1 MKKTGRHRN
10 EWEPDPALGTGTG
23 SRDLSRRQDVSNC
36 PLRTVQAAMEVAQRY
51 CSTELESYAQ
61 CVAANPSTWGV
72 KCHDL
77 KAQVSKCTS
86 SHPVVRKIQAA
97 CASEFG
103 AFETCLKENASAV
116 LRCSSHMK
124 GFLACAERVDT
135 GLPIAGM
142 AQKGAAARGR
152 SRAAVCLW
160 AKTCCYLAGKRAQP
174 LCHRSATC
182 GRRTAGHR

>member
-1 MKKTGRHRN
+1 MGKTGRHRN
-10 EWEPDPALGTGTG
+10 EWEPDRALGTGTG
-23 SRDLSRRQDVSNC
+23 SRDLSRCQT
-36 PLRTVQAAMEVAQRY
+36 PGTMQAAMEVAQRY

-61 CVAANPSTWGV
+61 CVASNPSTWGV

-116 LRCSSHMK
+116 LLCSSHMK

-135 GLPIAGM
+135 GLPITGV
-142 AQKGAAARGR
+142 AQ
-152 SRAAVCLW
+152 S
-160 AKTCCYLAGKRAQP
+160 TCEK
-174 LCHRSATC
+174 S
-182 GRRTAGHR
+182 